1 MKLIN
6 DNLQHIKALCQ
17 KHKVSK
23 LFVFGSVLTPRF
35 NNQSDVD
42 LLVDFHKEEVDDYFN
57 NFFDL
62 KYALEKLLGKNVDL
76 VEGQTIKN
84 PYLKKDIDQH
94 KVLIYG

>member
-1 MKLIN
+1 
-6 DNLQHIKALCQ
+6 
-17 KHKVSK
+17 
-23 LFVFGSVLTPRF
+23 
-35 NNQSDVD
+35 VD

>member
-84 PYLKKDIDQH
+84 PYLNKDIDQH